1 MSDNEDEAQRILK
14 ILNKY
19 EQYVEEDYIRKGY
32 QPIINRK
39 TIKEK
44 NKSDKKLKK
53 KIKGDEER

>member
-39 TIKEK
+39 TIKEE
-44 NKSDKKLKK
+44 NKSYIQLLK